1 MILVCFTRQALA
13 TVNRAA
19 CVTLTMYCLTA
30 INQLVKR
37 KVLTMDEYE
46 LKPCPFCGG
55 KARLI
60 YVYQMSVVKCPKCKT
75 LGKAF
80 PDYYEQGD
88 GKGDAIKFWNTR
100 AKNG

>member
-1 MILVCFTRQALA
+1 MA
-13 TVNRAA
+13 
-19 CVTLTMYCLTA
+19 
-30 INQLVKR
+30 K
-37 KVLTMDEYE
+37 YE

-88 GKGDAIKFWNTR
+88 GKEKAIEFWNRR
-100 AKNG
+100 ADNGDKESM